1 MENTNQISGAKRAKP
16 GRTVDRLFK
25 IAVIVIAAFIVGITV
40 LVVGRMAIYKIH
52 AYERGLHLRG
62 GRFIGEDQPGWHV
75 QIPLVDTVIIVQVS
89 ERLGYVE
96 RIAAMTSDDVTMVVS
111 LQYTY
116 VVTNA
121 PRYALEVTDP
131 ERIVFEFVQGKL
143 RDVINTKSMTEVMHS
158 RAEMSQEILD
168 VIKTKEEQYGV
179 RFATVQMQSASPPDE
194 VVQAI
199 KDRMVAVQR
208 QEQAQAE
215 AEQTKTKADAEFYA
229 AQKRADAEFYAAQK
243 QADAEAYQIA
253 KTAEAQ
259 QDAIRVILA
268 ELDKRGDIGQKY
280 IEYMIAQ
287 ALKENSKWII
297 SGEGTPIID
306 LREDAAR
313 SR

>member
-1 MENTNQISGAKRAKP
+1 MENTNQISRAKRAKP

-116 VVTNA
+116 VVTDA
-121 PRYALEVTDP
+121 PRYALEVSDP

-158 RAEMSQEILD
+158 RAELNQEIMETL
-168 VIKTKEEQYGV
+168 KTKEEQYGV
-179 RFATVQMQSASPPDE
+179 RFVTIQMQSASPPDE

-215 AEQTKTKADAEFYA
+215 AEQTKTLADAEFYA
-229 AQKRADAEFYAAQK
+229 AQKRADAE
-243 QADAEAYQIA
+243 AYEIT
-253 KTAEAQ
+253 KKGDAQ
-259 QDAIRVILA
+259 QAAIRVILA

-287 ALKENSKWII
+287 ELKENSKWVI

-306 LREDAAR
+306 LR
-313 SR
+313 

>member
-1 MENTNQISGAKRAKP
+1 MENTSQISGTKRAKS
-16 GRTVDRLFK
+16 GQTMDLLFK
-25 IAVIVIAAFIVGITV
+25 VAVIVIAAFIVGVTV
-40 LVVGRMAIYKIH
+40 LVVGRMALYKIH
-52 AYERGLHLRG
+52 PYERGLHLRG
-62 GRFIGEDQPGWHV
+62 GRFIGEDPPGWHV

-96 RIAAMTSDDVTMVVS
+96 RIPAMTSDDVTMVVS

-116 VVTNA
+116 VVTDA

-143 RDVINTKSMTEVMHS
+143 RDVVNTKSMTEVMHS
-158 RAEMSQEILD
+158 RAELNQEIMETL
-168 VIKTKEEQYGV
+168 KTKEEQYGV
-179 RFATVQMQSASPPDE
+179 RFITIQMQSASPPDE

-215 AEQTKTKADAEFYA
+215 AEQTKTLADAELYA
-229 AQKRADAEFYAAQK
+229 AQKRADAE
-243 QADAEAYQIA
+243 AYQIT
-253 KTAEAQ
+253 KKAEAQ
-259 QDAIRVILA
+259 QTAIRVILF
-268 ELDKRGDIGQKY
+268 ELDKGGDIGQKY

-287 ALKENSKWII
+287 ELRENSKWII

-306 LREDAAR
+306 LRETPQGAAEK
-313 SR
+313 

>member
-1 MENTNQISGAKRAKP
+1 METTSQISGTKKARP
-16 GRTVDRLFK
+16 GRTVDWLFRV
-25 IAVIVIAAFIVGITV
+25 AVIVIAAFIVGVTL

-75 QIPLVDTVIIVQVS
+75 QIPLVDTVIIVQVN

-116 VVTNA
+116 VVTDA
-121 PRYALEVTDP
+121 PRFALEVSDP

-143 RDVINTKSMTEVMHS
+143 RDVVNTKSMTEVMHS
-158 RAEMSQEILD
+158 RAELNQELMETL
-168 VIKTKEEQYGV
+168 KTKEEQYGV
-179 RFATVQMQSASPPDE
+179 RFVTIQMQSASPPDE

-215 AEQTKTKADAEFYA
+215 AEQTKTLADAEFYA
-229 AQKRADAEFYAAQK
+229 AQKRADAE
-243 QADAEAYQIA
+243 AYQIT
-253 KTAEAQ
+253 KKAEAQ
-259 QDAIRVILA
+259 QVAIRVILA

-287 ALKENSKWII
+287 ELKENSKWII

-306 LREDAAR
+306 LREAP
-313 SR
+313 

>member
-1 MENTNQISGAKRAKP
+1 MENTSPISGAKRIRSS
-16 GRTVDRLFK
+16 RTVDRLFK
-25 IAVIVIAAFIVGITV
+25 IAVIVIAAFILGVTV

-116 VVTNA
+116 VVTDA

-143 RDVINTKSMTEVMHS
+143 RDVVNTKSMTEVMHS
-158 RAEMSQEILD
+158 RAELNQELMETLR
-168 VIKTKEEQYGV
+168 TKEEQYGV
-179 RFATVQMQSASPPDE
+179 RFVTIQMQSASPPDE

-215 AEQTKTKADAEFYA
+215 AEQTKTLADAEFYA
-229 AQKRADAEFYAAQK
+229 AQKRADAE
-243 QADAEAYQIA
+243 AYQIT

-259 QDAIRVILA
+259 QAAIRAILA
-268 ELDKRGDIGQKY
+268 ELDKRGDIGQRY
-280 IEYMIAQ
+280 IEYLIAQ
-287 ALKENSKWII
+287 ELKENSKWII

-306 LREDAAR
+306 LRETP
-313 SR
+313 

>member
-1 MENTNQISGAKRAKP
+1 MENTNQISGTKRAKS
-16 GRTVDRLFK
+16 GRTVDWLFK
-25 IAVIVIAAFIVGITV
+25 VAVIVIAAFIVGVTV

-62 GRFIGEDQPGWHV
+62 GRFIGEDPPGWHV

-96 RIAAMTSDDVTMVVS
+96 RIPAMTSDDVTMVVS

-116 VVTNA
+116 VVTDA

-143 RDVINTKSMTEVMHS
+143 RDVVNTKSMTEVMHS
-158 RAEMSQEILD
+158 RAEMNQEIMEAL
-168 VIKTKEEQYGV
+168 KAKEEQYGV
-179 RFATVQMQSASPPDE
+179 RFVTIQMQSASPPDE

-215 AEQTKTKADAEFYA
+215 AEQTKTLADAEFYA
-229 AQKRADAEFYAAQK
+229 AQKRADAE
-243 QADAEAYQIA
+243 AYQIT
-253 KTAEAQ
+253 KKAEAQ
-259 QDAIRVILA
+259 QAAIRVILA

-287 ALKENSKWII
+287 ELKENSKWII

-306 LREDAAR
+306 LRETP
-313 SR
+313 